1 MAKEA
6 TKEERDQI
14 FKELKQNRHN
24 KLCFDCGSRNP
35 TWASVTFA
43 VYICQDCSST
53 HRGLGVHISFVRSI
67 VLDIWQWEHL
77 WLMRAGGNQAAQ
89 EFFAKHG
96 VSALSKDAL
105 NKYTS
110 KAAQQYKKQLAQR
123 AKTMQASHSV
133 AADQTDAEPSLI
145 DFSGSPPVPNNGT
158 TWSKE
163 EEDFFSGWE
172 KPKSSATTPQQSS
185 NQTVKAKANLSTA
198 SHTRQQKAKPMKLG
212 ARRNADFNFEEAQA
226 REKQA
231 SVMAEEVAET
241 AISQPAH
248 ISSRLAYA
256 DDFNQN
262 SNSSFSTSSMPSSK
276 QNGST
281 NAPQR
286 FGGFGFVPD
295 ANTMAN
301 AQSVNLPSRISGM
314 GSAPDVDE
322 VTAARDRFTNS
333 KSISSDQYFQRG
345 NYDQTLSAEN
355 NAKLAQF
362 QGSNSISSD
371 QYFGRPEFTE
381 SSRKISAEFDAS
393 DLTKKFLRGASR
405 GASKLQRMIS
415 DLEVN

>member
-1 MAKEA
+1 MA
-6 TKEERDQI
+6 D
-14 FKELKQNRHN
+14 
-24 KLCFDCGSRNP
+24 
-35 TWASVTFA
+35 
-43 VYICQDCSST
+43 
-53 HRGLGVHISFVRSI
+53 
-67 VLDIWQWEHL
+67 
-77 WLMRAGGNQAAQ
+77 
-89 EFFAKHG
+89 
-96 VSALSKDAL
+96 
-105 NKYTS
+105 
-110 KAAQQYKKQLAQR
+110 
-123 AKTMQASHSV
+123 
-133 AADQTDAEPSLI
+133 
-145 DFSGSPPVPNNGT
+145 
-158 TWSKE
+158 
-163 EEDFFSGWE
+163 
-172 KPKSSATTPQQSS
+172 
-185 NQTVKAKANLSTA
+185 
-198 SHTRQQKAKPMKLG
+198 
-212 ARRNADFNFEEAQA
+212 
-226 REKQA
+226 
-231 SVMAEEVAET
+231 EVAET

-262 SNSSFSTSSMPSSK
+262 SNNSSTTSSMPSSK

-301 AQSVNLPSRISGM
+301 AQSVNLPSRITGM

-322 VTAARDRFTNS
+322 VTAARDRFTNA

-405 GASKLQRMIS
+405 GASKVCTFFVIWRLLACRCIALTS
-415 DLEVN
+415 HFHTSCSA